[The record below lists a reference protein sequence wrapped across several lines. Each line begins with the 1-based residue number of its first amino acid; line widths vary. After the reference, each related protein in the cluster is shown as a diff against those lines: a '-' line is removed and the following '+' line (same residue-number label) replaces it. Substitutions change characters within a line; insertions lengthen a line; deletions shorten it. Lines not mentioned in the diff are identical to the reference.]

1 MKKQSL
7 ILAVILAL
15 GSVLSSCG
23 SETTGQTGT
32 TTAADEA
39 TAAEETTSRFVAD
52 ELPELNFGGITMNVV
67 VGDYFGAYW
76 DDLYAEEATGSRLS
90 DAVYNMRLAVEQRLN
105 AKLNYVREE
114 YDWGSRGNYLTK
126 ITSQILAGDGDI
138 DLLLSQNNFTSRLS
152 EGQYFADLRNV
163 DHIDLEKPW
172 YNQSVLGNMPDGEL
186 PFVLGEFSLGNIKNA
201 YVVYYNSNL
210 KGSLGIDTDL
220 YALVDEGKWTADAMQ
235 SLIKDTY
242 SDLNGDT
249 TADPDDRY
257 GLTFGDINKY
267 MGFIKAFDLDI
278 YKKENDGRYRLEYG
292 NERAVNA
299 VDFLQKLVNDN
310 ENVFPGTGNS
320 DDPKRNISTGGG
332 NYASKAFVEGRS
344 LLSCGLIA
352 DASVIVPEF
361 GFDWGLLPYPKFDEA
376 QDDYNS
382 FLQRTC
388 HALIPVTAPDHAK
401 SGALLEAVA
410 SETYR
415 SVVPEYCEVTLK
427 VRYSPDDNV
436 SRMFDI
442 VKDNI
447 VYDPG
452 EIFNDLLDYP
462 SATFKSGV
470 MGSASWATTVA
481 GMKNKLDEKM
491 STVCEVIE

>member
-1 MKKQSL
+1 MKHKL
-7 ILAVILAL
+7 HRLAAILAICAL
-15 GSVLSSCG
+15 LPSCG
-23 SETTGQTGT
+23 SESVSRDETTPAY
-32 TTAADEA
+32 TTAP
-39 TAAEETTSRFVAD
+39 ETDSRFVDD

-90 DAVYNMRLAVEQRLN
+90 DAVYNMRLSVEQRLN
-105 AKLNYVREE
+105 VKLNYVREE
-114 YDWGSRGNYLTK
+114 YNWNSMGDYITK

-138 DLLLSQNNFTSRLS
+138 DLLLSQNNFTSRLG

-163 DHIDLEKPW
+163 DHIDLSKPW
-172 YNQSVLGNMPDGEL
+172 YNQSVLENMPDGKL

-201 YVVYYNSNL
+201 YVVYYNSDL

-235 SLIKDTY
+235 SLTKDTY

-278 YKKENDGRYRLEYG
+278 YKKKNDGRYKLEYG

-299 VDFLQKLVNDN
+299 VDFLQKLVNEN

-361 GFDWGLLPYPKFDEA
+361 GFDWGLLPYPKFDET
-376 QDDYNS
+376 QDSYNS

-388 HALIPVTAPDHAK
+388 HALIPVTSPDHAK

-462 SATFKSGV
+462 SATFKNGV
-470 MGSASWATTVA
+470 MGSASWATVVA
-481 GMKNKLDEKM
+481 GMKNRLDEKM
-491 STVCEVIE
+491 SMVCEVIK